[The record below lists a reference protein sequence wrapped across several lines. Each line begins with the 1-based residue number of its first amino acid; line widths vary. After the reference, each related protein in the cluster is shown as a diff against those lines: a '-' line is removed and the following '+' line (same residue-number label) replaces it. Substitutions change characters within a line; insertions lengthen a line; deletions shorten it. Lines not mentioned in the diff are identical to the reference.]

1 MSETRF
7 DAFLAVQLTQWLE
20 TRATAGERYQF
31 RSSDSSNTT
40 RMISQ
45 LHASASSSIDVH
57 GTKIPFLQIG
67 GVRVLCVAHADTTE
81 VTGGFNENYISML
94 RDRVAEQDDVFKQ
107 TSLLIIHNSL
117 LDTLVNSAIDLASN
131 GAAWSPAEVQESL
144 LRLANAAGKSGNV
157 YKCILQW
164 QAEAIADEG
173 GSVFGFRKIHDSIAE
188 QEGLD
193 LRPLGL
199 FNDSGLTDMDKPQ
212 QIKKRLQD
220 NRRLHD
226 EFDHATH
233 HFPDEV
239 AERLG
244 ISEAFEK
251 KHFNDSSDVK
261 WPDLDLQIIKNELN
275 SQEDSKLEFV
285 SLLSDSCT
293 VIGPRN
299 FSETATGKRRKSII
313 LVSKPEAESIELAI
327 EFISD
332 DLMEPEVKVEHNKE
346 VAAQSKIVVKP
357 NKRKNSSTLL
367 LSLPIRESP
376 ESFRV
381 RLDRSKTSERFV
393 FSILVLKEGQ
403 FHISGFENSFLIN
416 TNDNPEKRF
425 VLLQTDERELSI
437 NPEISARWQLTD
449 NDQSVSRSEHGTVD
463 YGSMHEESDLVS
475 FEVESQGASLRFNVE
490 GEMSQQSLT
499 LPLLMDEGRFNR
511 LFDDNYNGKFLPKT
525 QRVVIDN
532 KETNVIAVRFK
543 ILNVEQQFVDEKLLC
558 YGDDGSSKPIAKIR
572 EAAPELFNAWNKL
585 NNYFK
590 DHETIPSLASW
601 GPEMIDL
608 VGGYVTEY
616 QAFLKTI
623 ELGKS
628 LDDSVR
634 DVMKLGSAIF
644 DGRRF
649 LTPFHPLILS
659 YYRHLAT
666 EITRDADNR
675 SFKEV
680 PGVTRRRLNARG
692 LLPYVYSAEHGYCYT
707 QAVDENAYWLEI
719 VPQEESSY
727 EYVTRLTKEKIE
739 EFVKTFDELFKDG
752 TDAPLLINS
761 VNNGDN
767 REVFIGILEYFRD
780 NGKESEKIHVNLYD
794 DALSET
800 EFDRFAELGT
810 HSKIRKQYRLDHGK
824 TKKNADS
831 IIDLL
836 RSRLTFSKFRVLDVD
851 QQAYAHL
858 TLFRNNQKVERVSID
873 INNHISGVACD
884 GLLNGEASCSENQ
897 NYYTGFGLQDVDTA
911 ELPHLELARLVG
923 TLQQPLIAANE
934 TYNNSSAI
942 RLAVSDSFRELL
954 DRSYDSSLWITIIDP
969 KVTLKFFEKTK
980 DVVLIHFSDQYTNS
994 AGYDAITVT
1003 KQSELYRDV
1012 LQHGSDDAVGEFNAF
1027 NGEWLLKM
1035 VTANK
1040 KIRRE
1045 REGII
1050 GAWKLMSALV
1060 SKSDITWVPLS
1071 VAEMIRVSGNIGLRM
1086 SDGDF
1091 SRYHKDKTNTGRIS
1105 DDVLFAGF
1113 KDKNLYL
1120 IPIEVKTGA
1129 GDFKKAHEQAKN
1141 LREYLVDRLFGP
1153 LTLEGKIYRSLFI
1166 RQVLMQIEKYELYE
1180 VFPPDYFA
1188 ELHENR
1194 EEWLRGDYLVS
1205 EVENYP
1211 EAFVIG
1217 HLDSETCFET
1227 TGHDS
1232 EGVAT
1237 LKLPSSYLQSLLK
1250 TPRAKLDER
1259 IHAENFPNIPA
1270 RYFLGGNAG
1279 EPESL
1284 QQTPPV
1290 EPPNTGAGNEQPVVV
1305 STKVAIVPDLPTTPD
1320 VPAAPQGSMRI
1331 EFGTDVRTKEQVF
1344 WEPTNTTKVLNP
1356 NTAIIGTMGTGKTQF
1371 TKSLVTQ
1378 LIRNQDANVDGQP
1391 IGVLILDYKA
1401 DYVKPDFV
1409 EATGAKVLELHR
1421 LPFNPFALF
1430 GNKPMLP
1437 MHTASQFRATIT
1449 KAFGLGNKQQ
1459 NRINSLVMDAY
1470 EAAGIFK
1477 TDPSTWSKPAP
1488 TLQDVWAIY
1497 NAQEKIDE
1505 DSLYAALAELINF
1518 EIFEPDK
1525 TKAQSLYDMIDGVTV
1540 INLSGYDQVIQN
1552 LVVALTLD
1560 LFFAQMHQ
1568 KGSSKIE
1575 DPHRQLTKFVLVDE
1589 ADNFMKQEFPG
1600 LRKLLKEGREFGVG
1614 TILSTQELTH
1624 FKTAN
1629 NDYSGYILSWIIHR
1643 VASIKSQD
1651 IKSLFNTAGKD
1662 EIDSLINSIRE
1673 LEKHQSLYVD
1683 GEKHVKKMR
1692 DLAFWELIAGI
1703 DTGGIFNAD
1712 A

>member
-7 DAFLAVQLTQWLE
+7 DAFLATQLTEWLE
-20 TRATAGERYQF
+20 TRVTAGERYQF

-45 LHASASSSIDVH
+45 LRASASGSIDVH
-57 GTKIPFLQIG
+57 GTTIPFLQIG
-67 GVRVLCVAHADTTE
+67 GIRLLCVAHSDTSD

-94 RDRVAEQDDVFKQ
+94 RDRVAEQDEIFQ
-107 TSLLIIHNSL
+107 LTSLLIIHNSL

-131 GAAWSPAEVQESL
+131 GAPWSPTEVQDSL
-144 LRLANAAGKSGNV
+144 LGLATAAGKSGNV
-157 YKCILQW
+157 YKCLLQW
-164 QAEAIADEG
+164 QAEVIADEG

-188 QEGLD
+188 HHELD

-212 QIKKRLQD
+212 QIKRRLED

-226 EFDHATH
+226 DFDRVTH
-233 HFPDEV
+233 HFPDEI

-244 ISEAFEK
+244 ISESFEK

-261 WPDLDLQIIKNELN
+261 WPDLDLQIIKNELT
-275 SQEDSKLEFV
+275 SQEGSKLEFL
-285 SLLSDSCT
+285 SLHSDSCT
-293 VIGPRN
+293 IVGPRN
-299 FSETATGKRRKSII
+299 RSETATGKRRKSFI
-313 LVSKPEAESIELAI
+313 LVAKPELELIDLTI
-327 EFISD
+327 EFIGD
-332 DLMEPEVKVEHNKE
+332 DLAESHIKLEHNKQ
-346 VAAQSKIVVKP
+346 VAEKSKLEI
-357 NKRKNSSTLL
+357 KRSKNRRRVA
-367 LSLPIRESP
+367 LSLPVPESP
-376 ESFRV
+376 EMFRI
-381 RLDRSKTSERFV
+381 RLDRSQTSERFE
-393 FSILVLKEGQ
+393 FSVLLLKEGQ

-416 TNDNPEKRF
+416 TNEASDKRF

-437 NPEISARWQLTD
+437 NPEVSARWKLTD
-449 NDQSVSRSEHGTVD
+449 NDQSVSRSEYGTVD
-463 YGSMHEESDLVS
+463 YDSMYEESDLVC

-532 KETNVIAVRFK
+532 KETNVVAVRFK
-543 ILNVEQQFVDEKLLC
+543 MLDVEQQFVDEKLLC

-572 EAAPELFNAWNKL
+572 EAAPELFDAWSKL

-590 DHETIPSLASW
+590 DRETIPSLASW

-608 VGGYVTEY
+608 AGAYITEY
-616 QAFLKTI
+616 QAYLKAI

-634 DVMKLGSAIF
+634 DVMKLGSAVF

-659 YYRHLAT
+659 YYRHLAI

-675 SFKEV
+675 SFKDV

-692 LLPYVYSAEHGYCYT
+692 LLPYVYSADHEYCYT

-780 NGKESEKIHVNLYD
+780 SGKESEKIHVNLYD
-794 DALSET
+794 DALTET

-810 HSKIRKQYRLDHGK
+810 YSKIRKQYRLDKGK
-824 TKKNADS
+824 AKENADS

-836 RSRLTFSKFRVLDVD
+836 RSRLTFSKFRVADVD
-851 QQAYAHL
+851 EQAYAHL

-897 NYYTGFGLQDVDTA
+897 NYYTGFGLRNVETA

-923 TLQQPLIAANE
+923 TLQQPLIATNE

-942 RLAVSDSFRELL
+942 RLAVSDTFRELL
-954 DRSYDSSLWITIIDP
+954 ERSYASSLWVTIIDP

-980 DVVLIHFSDQYTNS
+980 DVVLIHFTDQYTNS

-1003 KQSELYRDV
+1003 KQSDLYREV
-1012 LQHGSDDAVGEFNAF
+1012 LQHGSDEAVGEFNAF

-1035 VTANK
+1035 VTANT

-1105 DDVLFAGF
+1105 DDVLFVGF
-1113 KDKNLYL
+1113 KDNNLYL
-1120 IPIEVKTGA
+1120 IPIEVKTGS

-1141 LREYLVDRLFGP
+1141 LRAYLVDRLFGP
-1153 LTLEGKIYRSLFI
+1153 LTLEGKIYRSLLI

-1180 VFPPDYFA
+1180 VFPVDYFA

-1194 EEWLRGDYLVS
+1194 EGWLRGEYHVS
-1205 EVENYP
+1205 EIENYP

-1227 TGHDS
+1227 TGHDN

-1237 LKLPSSYLQSLLK
+1237 LKLPSSYLEALLK

-1259 IHAENFPNIPA
+1259 IHAENFPNIPT
-1270 RYFLGGNAG
+1270 RYFLGGDSG
-1279 EPESL
+1279 EPVSL
-1284 QQTPPV
+1284 QPSPSI
-1290 EPPNTGAGNEQPVVV
+1290 EPPNTGTGNEQPVVV
-1305 STKVAIVPDLPTTPD
+1305 PTEVALVPDPPITPD
-1320 VPAAPQGSMRI
+1320 VPSPPQDSLRI
-1331 EFGTDVRTKEQVF
+1331 EFGTDVKTKEQVI

-1378 LIRNQDANVDGQP
+1378 LIRNQADNVDGLP
-1391 IGVLILDYKA
+1391 IGILILDYKA
-1401 DYVKPDFV
+1401 DYIKPDFV
-1409 EATGAKVLELHR
+1409 KATGAKVLPLHR

-1430 GNKPMLP
+1430 GSKPMLP
-1437 MHTASQFRATIT
+1437 MHTANQFRTTIST
-1449 KAFGLGNKQQ
+1449 AFNLGNKQQ
-1459 NRINSLVMDAY
+1459 NRIKSLVIEAY
-1470 EAAGIFK
+1470 EAVGISK
-1477 TDPSTWSKPAP
+1477 SDSSTWSKPAP
-1488 TLQDVWAIY
+1488 TLHDVWNAY
-1497 NAQEKIDE
+1497 NAQEKVEE
-1505 DSLYAALAELINF
+1505 DSLYAALSDLAEF
-1518 EIFEPDK
+1518 EIFEPDGA
-1525 TKAQSLYDMIDGVTV
+1525 KAISLYDFVNGVTV
-1540 INLSGYDQVIQN
+1540 INLSGYDQKIQN
-1552 LVVALTLD
+1552 LVVALVLD
-1560 LFFAQMHQ
+1560 LFYAQMHQ
-1568 KGSSKIE
+1568 NGSSKFE
-1575 DPHRQLTKFVLVDE
+1575 DPYRQLTKFVLVDE

-1600 LRKLLKEGREFGVG
+1600 LRMLLKEGREFGVG

-1624 FKTAN
+1624 FKTTN
-1629 NDYSGYILSWIIHR
+1629 NDYASYILSWIIHR
-1643 VASIKSQD
+1643 VPSIKSQD
-1651 IKSLFNTAGKD
+1651 VKSLFNTAGKD
-1662 EIDSLINSIRE
+1662 DVESLLSSIQA
-1673 LEKHQSLYVD
+1673 LDKHQSLYVD
-1683 GEKHVKKMR
+1683 GEKHFTKIQ
-1692 DLAFWELIAGI
+1692 DLAFWQLDRVE
-1703 DTGGIFNAD
+1703 N
-1712 A
+1712 